1 MEFIDGEFEYEHSEL
16 EEMEMPTPCQK
27 CGEWFELNDGAA
39 SEKWFPRTIICP
51 ECGEKE
57 QNIIEVEQ
65 DISDMQDEID
75 QAQDSITEATETISE
90 NTGKIL
96 ELKEKLKILEDE

>member
-1 MEFIDGEFEYEHSEL
+1 MEYLEDYF
-16 EEMEMPTPCQK
+16 EEMEMPTPCKK
-27 CGEWFELNDGAA
+27 CGKWFELNDGAA
-39 SEKWFPRTIICP
+39 SEKWFPRTIICS

-65 DISDMQDEID
+65 DISDMQDEIG
-75 QAQDSITEATETISE
+75 QAQESIVEANETISE

-96 ELKEKLKILEDE
+96 ELQEKLKILEEE